1 MTKTTTKLFSVA
13 GPGPTEISTHK
24 LPTKTQ
30 ERHRPTASFSGK
42 AGKGANKYRS
52 NTFNTENLIA
62 ATCFGSY

>member
-1 MTKTTTKLFSVA
+1 MKTTTKRFSVA
-13 GPGPTEISTHK
+13 GRGPAETSTHN

-30 ERHRPTASFSGK
+30 ERHRQTASFSGK
-42 AGKGANKYRS
+42 AGKCANKYMS